1 MRGSSR
7 RPPSQPPAAGGRATA
22 SAAAADADRLAGLLE
37 PAVTAMGMD
46 LEGVRIT
53 PAGRRRLLRV
63 VVDCDGG
70 VSLDAIALVSREL
83 SARLDAVP
91 AMGDAPY
98 TLEVSSPGTDRP
110 LTEPRHWRRAAGR
123 LVVASLTAQP
133 RDETGSGGTPAT
145 IEGRITGA
153 DDHGVM
159 IDVDGQNRRFGYA
172 DLGPGR
178 ILLEFA
184 RLPGLPGKDE
194 DAGPGQ
200 GADEEDPDG
209 Y

>member
-1 MRGSSR
+1 MHGNSRHGSS
-7 RPPSQPPAAGGRATA
+7 PSSPRA
-22 SAAAADADRLAGLLE
+22 SADAERISDLLE